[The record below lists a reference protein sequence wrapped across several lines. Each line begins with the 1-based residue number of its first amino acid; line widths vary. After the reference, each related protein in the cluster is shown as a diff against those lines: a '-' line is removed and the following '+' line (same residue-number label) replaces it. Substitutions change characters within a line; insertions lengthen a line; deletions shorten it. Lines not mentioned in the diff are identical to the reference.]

1 MTAWSFEGPVARMA
15 ATFRASALG
24 SATTESGA
32 AVDAEEDMATGRRRS
47 ERRRKEYGVGGAA
60 VGFRRRGAW

>member
-1 MTAWSFEGPVARMA
+1 MA